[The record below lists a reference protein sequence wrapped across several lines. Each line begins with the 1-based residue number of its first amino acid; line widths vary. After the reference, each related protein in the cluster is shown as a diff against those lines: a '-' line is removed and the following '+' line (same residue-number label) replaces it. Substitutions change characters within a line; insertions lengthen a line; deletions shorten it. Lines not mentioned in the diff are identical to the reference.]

1 MPTGKKLE
9 TQPSI
14 QTCGFS
20 PHKYPRFGRQA
31 LSALSHSHYCL
42 SSQCNMTLPMS
53 VCQQKVATLGSVTT
67 VLCTGCGGD
76 EMARW

>member
-31 LSALSHSHYCL
+31 LSALSRSHYCL

-53 VCQQKVATLGSVTT
+53 LSVSAE
-67 VLCTGCGGD
+67 GGNL
-76 EMARW
+76 RVSHHSPVHWLWR